1 MQLMKLALLGHSRLS
16 TTQIYTRVATNKIEG
31 IVRLISKEDIS
42 PVLKKKLTNG
52 ITVRNE
58 KRD

>member
-1 MQLMKLALLGHSRLS
+1 MKLALLGHSRLS